1 MNRRIFCI
9 ALTGAAFLISASVF
23 AHHGRASIF
32 DPTKETTLKGTVTEF
47 IWSNPHVQVG
57 IEVVDAKGA
66 RRQWFLEMSST
77 SIMTTK
83 GWSRRSFKVG
93 ETVTVVFHPGL
104 RGASTG
110 DLLKVIF
117 ADGRQLTT

>member
-1 MNRRIFCI
+1 MNRRMFCI
-9 ALTGAAFLISASVF
+9 GLTSVALLISASVL

-32 DPTKETTLKGTVTEF
+32 DMTKETTLKGTVTEF

-57 IEVVDAKGA
+57 LEVVDAKGT

-77 SIMTTK
+77 SIMITK
-83 GWSRRSFKVG
+83 GWSRKSIKVG
-93 ETVTVVFHPGL
+93 ETVTVVFHAGL

-110 DLLKVIF
+110 DLLKIIF